1 MITAMISR
9 LMILA
14 FGTLYPA
21 YASYKAVRTKD
32 VKEYVKWM
40 MYWIVFALFT
50 CAETFT
56 DVFFSFWF
64 PFYYEIKV
72 ALVFWLLSP
81 ATKGS
86 SFLYRNFVH
95 PALQRRES
103 EIDEMLSHAKEKG
116 YNTVLSI
123 GSKGVTYATNVLLQT
138 AMRGG
143 GGLVEHIKKS
153 YSLTDLAP
161 KVTPT
166 PNTDTTDVAPGVS
179 KSFWGMCLESLGLTG
194 GSIGKGKSKINQANI
209 VAPLNDILET
219 SRQTRGRRGIAG
231 SAANLEMRFSE
242 VDVNIRQCPTNDI
255 LSDIRSSEDI
265 SSGYSSTDQL
275 YTEGVLTRSS
285 SVSSTRAR
293 GRGGR
298 TAQTR
303 RAPLTENSE
312 GSDDESESIT
322 TTSCYPKN
330 FSQSDTQVPTPQV
343 SSPSLNKSQQNELSK
358 KVEDKEYKGAS
369 GLSPNMA
376 VISED
381 RTENNIVP
389 RDTVD
394 TVLKNDS
401 QDTEVSHTGKDELKN
416 NHVLVGNHSD
426 VALGAEN
433 LTGAHS
439 ADVKEQDIASS
450 HADISVSNKLSRS
463 DLSSTNN
470 DRFTREEEQEIVTKV
485 EVIAAGVPSLQ
496 KCSSQISVAS
506 VSSVSS
512 SSDSERKGKYK
523 KLPAPSPPSREVDT
537 VREVPDLEQKLSDT
551 EALMKKINAV
561 NVQEVNPANSD
572 IKETLV

>member
-9 LMILA
+9 LMILV

-123 GSKGVTYATNVLLQT
+123 GSKGVTYATNVILQT

-161 KVTPT
+161 KVTPA
-166 PNTDTTDVAPGVS
+166 PNTDTTDVAAGMNS
-179 KSFWGMCLESLGLTG
+179 SFWGKCFELLKLTG
-194 GSIGKGKSKINQANI
+194 GKGGKDKLPINQANI
-209 VAPLNDILET
+209 LVDSLNETLEA
-219 SRQTRGRRGIAG
+219 SRPTRGRRGIAG

-293 GRGGR
+293 GRGNR
-298 TAQTR
+298 SSQSR
-303 RAPLTENSE
+303 RAPLTEDSE
-312 GSDDESESIT
+312 GSDDESERTNTKS
-322 TTSCYPKN
+322 SYSVKV
-330 FSQSDTQVPTPQV
+330 SLSDTLFSAPNIFA
-343 SSPSLNKSQQNELSK
+343 SSLDKSQQNELTIK
-358 KVEDKEYKGAS
+358 LEDNGANIED
-369 GLSPNMA
+369 LSQYMD
-376 VISED
+376 VI
-381 RTENNIVP
+381 TEEPIGDFEVTTMN
-389 RDTVD
+389 TVGAAEE
-394 TVLKNDS
+394 NSAS
-401 QDTEVSHTGKDELKN
+401 QETEVNKELLQTKPVSVGSHLVGDPSADTTAGTEHADDMALSIKANMLDVNSDVIMAEEEKIMVVTGLLELKK
-416 NHVLVGNHSD
+416 
-426 VALGAEN
+426 A
-433 LTGAHS
+433 
-439 ADVKEQDIASS
+439 
-450 HADISVSNKLSRS
+450 
-463 DLSSTNN
+463 
-470 DRFTREEEQEIVTKV
+470 
-485 EVIAAGVPSLQ
+485 PSLK
-496 KCSSQISVAS
+496 KCSSETSVAS
-506 VSSVSS
+506 VSSLSS
-512 SSDSERKGKYK
+512 SSDIERKGKYK
-523 KLPAPSPPSREVDT
+523 KLPAPRPPSREVDT
-537 VREVPDLEQKLSDT
+537 VRELPELEQKLSDT
-551 EALMKKINAV
+551 EALMKKISSV
-561 NVQEVNPANSD
+561 NVQELSSA
-572 IKETLV
+572 KETLV

>member
-9 LMILA
+9 LMILV

-123 GSKGVTYATNVLLQT
+123 GSKGVTYATNVILQT

-161 KVTPT
+161 KVTPA
-166 PNTDTTDVAPGVS
+166 PNTDTTDVAA
-179 KSFWGMCLESLGLTG
+179 E
-194 GSIGKGKSKINQANI
+194 A
-209 VAPLNDILET
+209 
-219 SRQTRGRRGIAG
+219 SRPTRGRRGIAG

-293 GRGGR
+293 GRGNR
-298 TAQTR
+298 SSQSR
-303 RAPLTENSE
+303 RAPLTEDSE
-312 GSDDESESIT
+312 GSDDESERTNTKS
-322 TTSCYPKN
+322 SYSVKV
-330 FSQSDTQVPTPQV
+330 SLSDTLFSAPNIFA
-343 SSPSLNKSQQNELSK
+343 SSLDKSQQNELTIK
-358 KVEDKEYKGAS
+358 LEDNGANIED
-369 GLSPNMA
+369 LSQYMD
-376 VISED
+376 VI
-381 RTENNIVP
+381 TEEPIGDFEVTTMN
-389 RDTVD
+389 TVGAAEE
-394 TVLKNDS
+394 NSAS
-401 QDTEVSHTGKDELKN
+401 QETEVNKELLQTKPVSVGSHLVGDPSADTTAGTEHADDMALSIKANMLDVNSDVIMAEEEKIMVVTGLLELKK
-416 NHVLVGNHSD
+416 
-426 VALGAEN
+426 A
-433 LTGAHS
+433 
-439 ADVKEQDIASS
+439 
-450 HADISVSNKLSRS
+450 
-463 DLSSTNN
+463 
-470 DRFTREEEQEIVTKV
+470 
-485 EVIAAGVPSLQ
+485 PSLK
-496 KCSSQISVAS
+496 KCSSETSVAS
-506 VSSVSS
+506 VSSLSS
-512 SSDSERKGKYK
+512 SSDIERKGKYK
-523 KLPAPSPPSREVDT
+523 KLPAPRPPSREVDT
-537 VREVPDLEQKLSDT
+537 VRELPELEQKLSDT
-551 EALMKKINAV
+551 EALMKKISSV
-561 NVQEVNPANSD
+561 NVQELSSA
-572 IKETLV
+572 KETLV